1 MFLFILIDNIFL
13 NFKMKEDYIEEKFI
27 GNASIEDEKLRALI
41 EEIKSCRFIED
52 KLIIVHNEISSLE
65 DLI

>member
-1 MFLFILIDNIFL
+1 
-13 NFKMKEDYIEEKFI
+13 MKEDYIEEKFI